1 MGATEAPTPPKQRLD
16 SVDLLRGLVMVI
28 MALDHVRDYFT
39 SAHFEPT
46 DLTRTTAPLF
56 FTRWITHFCAPVF
69 VFLAG
74 TGAYLSASRGK
85 PKRELARFL
94 VTRGLWLVLLEVTWV
109 RFGWMFNLDYQLVG
123 LQVIWAIGWS
133 MVALAALIFLPVR
146 IVGAL
151 GLLMIATHNLLDGI
165 HADALGR
172 AAPVWRV
179 AHEMGMTDLPG
190 NHHVFVAYPLVPW
203 VGVMAAG
210 YAFGE
215 LLRVDQATRRRRL
228 LLVGTFVV
236 VLFVVLRAINVYG
249 DPHPWSRQAGGA
261 IYDVMAFLNCEKYP
275 PSLLYLAMTLGPA
288 ILALAALEHLRG
300 AFARALLV
308 FGRVPLFYYLLHIP
322 LIHLAA
328 IVSSYTG
335 PGKGAF
341 PGGPWG
347 SENSDGFGYAL
358 PGVYLVWA
366 IIVVMLYPLCRW
378 FAALKA
384 RRHDAWLSYL

>member
-1 MGATEAPTPPKQRLD
+1 
-16 SVDLLRGLVMVI
+16 
-28 MALDHVRDYFT
+28 
-39 SAHFEPT
+39 
-46 DLTRTTAPLF
+46 
-56 FTRWITHFCAPVF
+56 
-69 VFLAG
+69 
-74 TGAYLSASRGK
+74 
-85 PKRELARFL
+85 
-94 VTRGLWLVLLEVTWV
+94 
-109 RFGWMFNLDYQLVG
+109 
-123 LQVIWAIGWS
+123 
-133 MVALAALIFLPVR
+133 
-146 IVGAL
+146 
-151 GLLMIATHNLLDGI
+151 
-165 HADALGR
+165 
-172 AAPVWRV
+172 
-179 AHEMGMTDLPG
+179 
-190 NHHVFVAYPLVPW
+190 
-203 VGVMAAG
+203 
-210 YAFGE
+210 
-215 LLRVDQATRRRRL
+215 
-228 LLVGTFVV
+228 V